1 MIVPM
6 LLSGLLCFHS
16 AWSAEPSQ
24 LRYSWGLPLH
34 AQPMY
39 LKLLLAIPL
48 GLAQGVIVIL
58 AWDQYLE
65 RVRVDD
71 QQDEGKVTYIRPSRH
86 ALAFQWAGQVEP
98 IQLQSGGL
106 TLRRPASTKT

>member
-71 QQDEGKVTYIRPSRH
+71 QQDEGKVRP
-86 ALAFQWAGQVEP
+86 
-98 IQLQSGGL
+98 IY
-106 TLRRPASTKT
+106 KT